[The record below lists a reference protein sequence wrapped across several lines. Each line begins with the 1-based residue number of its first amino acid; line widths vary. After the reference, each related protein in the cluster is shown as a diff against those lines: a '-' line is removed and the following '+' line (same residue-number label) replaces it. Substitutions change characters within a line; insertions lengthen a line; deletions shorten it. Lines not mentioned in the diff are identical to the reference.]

1 MTRQLNVP
9 VTVLSMGF
17 GRDLR
22 AIPRTMEYK
31 GRQISFIGGALRTTV
46 KNGSKF
52 AQILALS
59 DGFQTFHLRSDN
71 RGGSWMLV
79 GIS

>member
-1 MTRQLNVP
+1 MTRNINSP
-9 VTVLSMGF
+9 VTILSMGF

-22 AIPRTMEYK
+22 AVPRTMEYQ
-31 GRQISFIGGALRTTV
+31 GRHVSFIGGALRTTV
-46 KNGSKF
+46 KNGSNL
-52 AQILALS
+52 AQIFALS

-71 RGGSWMLV
+71 KGGSWTLV

>member
-1 MTRQLNVP
+1 MTRTINTP

-22 AIPRTMEYK
+22 AIPRTMEWR
-31 GRQISFIGGALRTTV
+31 GRQVSFIGGALRTTV
-46 KNGSKF
+46 KNGNKL

-71 RGGSWMLV
+71 QGGSWMLV